1 MSSTIKKK
9 PSLPKD
15 PFAYI
20 GFWQFMTFIMLLLL
34 VWFNEL
40 RDAPELLFDAPPES
54 PNYMRGCVMSA
65 AVLFAAIV
73 TIGNTYLQQK
83 RVLSNLVS
91 VCSNCHKIR
100 VNPET
105 WQRMEDYLGDTTLM
119 SFTHGLCP
127 VCQAA
132 MMETIKIRS
141 QAKLNQKKDM

>member
-1 MSSTIKKK
+1 MRDKKDRK
-9 PSLPKD
+9 ASLLKD

-40 RDAPELLFDAPPES
+40 RDAPELLFDAPPEQ
-54 PNYMRGCVMSA
+54 PNYIRGCIMSA

-83 RVLSNLVS
+83 QVLANLLS
-91 VCSNCHKIR
+91 VCSSCHKVRI
-100 VNPET
+100 NEDT
-105 WQRMEDYLGDTTLM
+105 WLRMEDYLGETSLM

-127 VCQAA
+127 SCEAA
-132 MMETIKIRS
+132 MMETIRLRSQKKIRS
-141 QAKLNQKKDM
+141 